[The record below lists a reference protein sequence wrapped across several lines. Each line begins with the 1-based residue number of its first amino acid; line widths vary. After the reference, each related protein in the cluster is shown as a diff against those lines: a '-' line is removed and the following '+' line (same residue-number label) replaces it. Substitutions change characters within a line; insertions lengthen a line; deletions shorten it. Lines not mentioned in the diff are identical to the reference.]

1 MAFSVPGR
9 PGTAV
14 LAAALRSIVAR
25 PLRPLGVA
33 VAGMLIDATTL
44 TVNVALL
51 QVLWQPI
58 GIGLGDG
65 LRSRPDTVLLLL
77 GFVAVWLGL
86 LLAAGALHVAVSA
99 WWAMEV
105 GTGARASGVTGIRTV
120 TPGAAGPLAG
130 TETGEPQ

>member
-1 MAFSVPGR
+1 VG
-9 PGTAV
+9 V
-14 LAAALRSIVAR
+14 AAAGLVVDAIT
-25 PLRPLGVA
+25 VA
-33 VAGMLIDATTL
+33 VNL
-44 TVNVALL
+44 ALL

-105 GTGARASGVTGIRTV
+105 GTGARASRVAGSRTV
-120 TPGAAGPLAG
+120 TPGMAGPLAG